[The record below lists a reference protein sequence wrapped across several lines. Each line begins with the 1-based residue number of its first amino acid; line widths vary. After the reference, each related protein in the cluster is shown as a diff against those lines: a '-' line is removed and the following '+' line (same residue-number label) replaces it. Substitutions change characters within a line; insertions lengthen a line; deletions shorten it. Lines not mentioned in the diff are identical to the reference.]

1 MPLDFSHDGYE
12 ELFKRALRQGINLF
26 CGAGFS
32 VESSDHNGLKL
43 PVGAKLLEELKEE
56 FPAIADYSNLSRAC
70 TKLTKSDKASFY
82 SFLNNRFRVKDFDPD
97 YVSLTKIRIKSIYT
111 TNIDDL
117 FFKIFALSEEPSFLM
132 DCSIKGSEYNDDL
145 AVHYFPLH
153 GCIRNEGDYV
163 FGVTEIASAF
173 SQRGNE
179 KSWKNLAVDAAHNP
193 ILFWGWNFEDPGP
206 IEAMY
211 GEGNNIENNTN
222 RWVLLREPTEE
233 NVDYI
238 KALGFNIIVGDTRE
252 MLTYI
257 SEFVKTLSVDGE
269 DKEEP
274 TDDKTIAL
282 LKRYQIPLDDEN
294 LPSYPLSKF
303 FLEYTPSWS
312 HIYSGVIPKTTN
324 YKKAENSIASG
335 SDTIV
340 MGIRGAGKTTLMMQ
354 LLVNLSTDKLK
365 HMLIAPSIEQ
375 AQSYLKALNGKKSI
389 LFIDDCFRDTNA
401 LISLLQAKNVQVV
414 AFDRDFNYE
423 RQFHQIKGCSFYP
436 IDITEITQED
446 AQSIINIIPT
456 ELKRAGGGTKH
467 FDKDPTILN
476 LLAKNLKSTNF
487 KFIQDFCQKD
497 WIAAK
502 VFIMIA
508 YVHSCGVPCSF
519 DMVYSFLG
527 DDKYSWAEMYNIVNR
542 AGGLIKDASDWFTE
556 YSLEEALQDYY
567 RCRSRYLAEKIIAS
581 IPYGSKIFAEV
592 LEEFTTY
599 VPAFKICQYDKFKRS
614 AYDADLVCRAF
625 PDLQK
630 GIQFYELCLEKDG
643 SEYIY
648 QQAAIYFSR
657 NKDYKSAFNWIEKA
671 RNLAHYNRFS
681 IDSTY
686 AKIYFDV
693 NLSTDQELCK
703 AALDILSECC
713 KSDKRKSIHFSVF
726 AKCCISYHKEYGGN
740 EYLSMALGFIKEGLD
755 DKNISLSKNNKL
767 ELRKLQKELD
777 GYLEATPE

>member
-1 MPLDFSHDGYE
+1 M
-12 ELFKRALRQGINLF
+12 
-26 CGAGFS
+26 
-32 VESSDHNGLKL
+32 
-43 PVGAKLLEELKEE
+43 
-56 FPAIADYSNLSRAC
+56 
-70 TKLTKSDKASFY
+70 
-82 SFLNNRFRVKDFDPD
+82 
-97 YVSLTKIRIKSIYT
+97 
-111 TNIDDL
+111 
-117 FFKIFALSEEPSFLM
+117 
-132 DCSIKGSEYNDDL
+132 L
-145 AVHYFPLH
+145 A
-153 GCIRNEGDYV
+153 
-163 FGVTEIASAF
+163 
-173 SQRGNE
+173 
-179 KSWKNLAVDAAHNP
+179 
-193 ILFWGWNFEDPGP
+193 
-206 IEAMY
+206 
-211 GEGNNIENNTN
+211 
-222 RWVLLREPTEE
+222 
-233 NVDYI
+233 
-238 KALGFNIIVGDTRE
+238 
-252 MLTYI
+252 YI
-257 SEFVKTLSVDGE
+257 SEFVKALPVDGE

-282 LKRYQIPLDDEN
+282 LKRYQIPLNDKN
-294 LPSYPLSKF
+294 LPSYPLRKF

-324 YKKAENSIASG
+324 YKKVNNSIASG

-340 MGIRGAGKTTLMMQ
+340 MGIRGAGKTTLMMH

-365 HMLIAPSIEQ
+365 HILIAPSIEQ

-389 LFIDDCFRDTNA
+389 LFVDDCFRDTNA
-401 LISLLQAKNVQVV
+401 LISLLRAKNVQVV

-423 RQFHQIKGCSFYP
+423 RQFHQIKEFSFCP

-446 AQSIINIIPT
+446 AQNIINIIPT
-456 ELKRAGGGTKH
+456 ELKRLGGGTKH

-476 LLAKNLKSTNF
+476 LLAKNLKATNF
-487 KFIQDFCQKD
+487 KFIQDFCKKD

-527 DDKYSWAEMYNIVNR
+527 DEKYSWPDMYDILDR

-630 GIQFYELCLEKDG
+630 GTKFYELCLEKDG

-671 RNLAHYNRFS
+671 RNLANYNRFS

-693 NLSTDQELCK
+693 NLSTDQEQCR

-726 AKCCISYHKEYGGN
+726 AKCCISYHKEYGGS

-767 ELRKLQKELD
+767 ELRELQKELL
-777 GYLEATPE
+777 GYLEVTPE

>member
-12 ELFKRALRQGINLF
+12 ELFKSALRQGINLF

-43 PVGAKLLEELKEE
+43 PVGAKLLDELKEE
-56 FPAIADYSNLSRAC
+56 FPSISGYSNLPRAC
-70 TKLTKSDKASFY
+70 TKLIRSDKESFY
-82 SFLNNRFRVKDFDPD
+82 SFLNNRFCVKDFDPD
-97 YVSLTKIRIKSIYT
+97 YVSLTKINIKSIYT

-117 FFKIFALSEEPSFLM
+117 FFKIFALSEGLSFLI
-132 DCSIKGSEYNDDL
+132 DCSIKGSVYNDDL
-145 AVHYFPLH
+145 AVNYFPLH
-153 GCIRNEGDYV
+153 GCIKNEGDYV

-179 KSWKNLAVDAAHNP
+179 KSWKSLAVDVAHAP
-193 ILFWGWNFEDPGP
+193 ILFWGWNFEDAGP

-222 RWVLLREPTEE
+222 RWVLLRESDDETE
-233 NVDYI
+233 DYI
-238 KALGFNIIVGDTRE
+238 KSLGFNIIVGDTKG

-257 SEFVKTLSVDGE
+257 SEFVKTLSVDDE
-269 DKEEP
+269 EKENP

-282 LKRYQIPLDDEN
+282 LERYQIPINDKN
-294 LPSYPLSKF
+294 LPSHPLRKF

-312 HIYSGVIPKTTN
+312 HIYSGAIPKTTN
-324 YKKAENSIASG
+324 YKKVENSIASG
-335 SDTIV
+335 SDTII

-354 LLVNLSTDKLK
+354 LLVDFSTNKLK
-365 HMLIAPSIEQ
+365 HILIAPSIEQ
-375 AQSYLKALNGKKSI
+375 ANSYLKALKGRKSI

-401 LISLLQAKNVQVV
+401 LVLLLRCKNVQVV

-423 RQFHQIKGCSFYP
+423 RQFHQIKDLPFYP

-446 AQSIINIIPT
+446 AQSIVNIIPT
-456 ELKRAGGGTKH
+456 ELKRPNGGTRH
-467 FDKDPTILN
+467 FEKDPTILN
-476 LLAKNLKSTNF
+476 LLAKNLKATNF
-487 KFIQDFCQKD
+487 KFIQEFCQED
-497 WIAAK
+497 TIAAK

-527 DDKYSWAEMYNIVNR
+527 DDIYSWQDMYDIIER

-556 YSLEEALQDYY
+556 YNLKEALQDYY
-567 RCRSRYLAEKIIAS
+567 QCRSRYLAEKIIAS
-581 IPYGSKIFAEV
+581 IPYGNEVFAEV
-592 LEEFTTY
+592 LSEFTIY

-630 GIQFYELCLEKDG
+630 GTEFYELCLAKDE

-657 NKDYKSAFNWIEKA
+657 NEDYKSAFNWIEKA

-693 NLSTDQELCK
+693 NLSTDPGQCK
-703 AALDILSECC
+703 DALNILSECC

-726 AKCCISYHKEYGGN
+726 AKCCINYHKKYGGN
-740 EYLSMALGFIKEGLD
+740 DYLDMALAYIEEGLD
-755 DKNISLSKNNKL
+755 DKNISLSKKNKL
-767 ELRKLQKELD
+767 ELRELQKELIGCIKD
-777 GYLEATPE
+777 ASK

>member
-1 MPLDFSHDGYE
+1 M
-12 ELFKRALRQGINLF
+12 
-26 CGAGFS
+26 
-32 VESSDHNGLKL
+32 V
-43 PVGAKLLEELKEE
+43 
-56 FPAIADYSNLSRAC
+56 
-70 TKLTKSDKASFY
+70 
-82 SFLNNRFRVKDFDPD
+82 
-97 YVSLTKIRIKSIYT
+97 
-111 TNIDDL
+111 
-117 FFKIFALSEEPSFLM
+117 
-132 DCSIKGSEYNDDL
+132 
-145 AVHYFPLH
+145 
-153 GCIRNEGDYV
+153 
-163 FGVTEIASAF
+163 
-173 SQRGNE
+173 
-179 KSWKNLAVDAAHNP
+179 
-193 ILFWGWNFEDPGP
+193 
-206 IEAMY
+206 
-211 GEGNNIENNTN
+211 
-222 RWVLLREPTEE
+222 
-233 NVDYI
+233 
-238 KALGFNIIVGDTRE
+238 
-252 MLTYI
+252 
-257 SEFVKTLSVDGE
+257 
-269 DKEEP
+269 
-274 TDDKTIAL
+274 
-282 LKRYQIPLDDEN
+282 
-294 LPSYPLSKF
+294 
-303 FLEYTPSWS
+303 
-312 HIYSGVIPKTTN
+312 
-324 YKKAENSIASG
+324 
-335 SDTIV
+335 
-340 MGIRGAGKTTLMMQ
+340 
-354 LLVNLSTDKLK
+354 
-365 HMLIAPSIEQ
+365 APSIEQ

-389 LFIDDCFRDTNA
+389 LFVDDCFRDTNA
-401 LISLLQAKNVQVV
+401 LISLLRAKNVQVV

-423 RQFHQIKGCSFYP
+423 RQFHQIKEFSFCP

-446 AQSIINIIPT
+446 AQNIINIIPT
-456 ELKRAGGGTKH
+456 ELKRLGGGTKH

-476 LLAKNLKSTNF
+476 LLAKNLKATNF
-487 KFIQDFCQKD
+487 KFIQDFCKKD

-527 DDKYSWAEMYNIVNR
+527 DEKYSWPDMYDILDR

-614 AYDADLVCRAF
+614 AYDANLVCRAF

-630 GIQFYELCLEKDG
+630 GTKFYELCLEKDG

-671 RNLAHYNRFS
+671 RNLANYNRFS

-693 NLSTDQELCK
+693 NLSTDQEQCR

-726 AKCCISYHKEYGGN
+726 AKCCISYHKEYGGS

-767 ELRKLQKELD
+767 ELRELQKELL
-777 GYLEATPE
+777 GYLEVTPE